1 MYRPVG
7 WRCGFFK
14 NAWFERFTR
23 KQRIADAALID
34 AVRRAERGQI
44 DADLGGGVI
53 KQRVAR
59 AGQGKS
65 GGYRTIILFRLEQ
78 RAFFVFGFAKSE
90 QANIEDGEEAL
101 FKKMAKELLALS
113 DAQMA
118 VLIGKGRFSE
128 VEDGEEV

>member
-1 MYRPVG
+1 M
-7 WRCGFFK
+7 
-14 NAWFERFTR
+14 
-23 KQRIADAALID
+23 ID

-44 DADLGGGVI
+44 VADLGGGVI

>member
-1 MYRPVG
+1 MTVQI
-7 WRCGFFK
+7 FK
-14 NAWFERFTR
+14 NAWFERFAR
-23 KQRIADAALID
+23 KQRITDAALIE

-65 GGYRTIILFRLEQ
+65 GGFRTIILYRQER
-78 RAFFVFGFAKSE
+78 RAFFVFGFAKNE
-90 QANIEDGEEAL
+90 QANIEYDEEVQ

-113 DAQMA
+113 EEQMA
-118 VLIGKGRFSE
+118 LLIERGRFSE
-128 VEDGEEV
+128 IDDGEEV

>member
-1 MYRPVG
+1 MRI
-7 WRCGFFK
+7 FM
-14 NAWFERFTR
+14 NAWFEWFAR
-23 KQRIADAALID
+23 KQRITDAALID

-65 GGYRTIILFRLEQ
+65 GGYRTIILYRQEQ

-90 QANIEDGEEAL
+90 QANIDDDEEAQ
-101 FKKMAKELLALS
+101 FKKMAKELLSLS
-113 DAQMA
+113 GAQMA
-118 VLIGKGRFSE
+118 VLVEKGRSSE
-128 VEDGEEV
+128 VEDGEEIQE

>member
-1 MYRPVG
+1 MRI
-7 WRCGFFK
+7 FK
-14 NAWFERFTR
+14 NAWFERFAR
-23 KQRIADAALID
+23 KQRITDAALID

-65 GGYRTIILFRLEQ
+65 GGYRTIILYRQEQ

-90 QANIEDGEEAL
+90 QANIDDDEEAQ
-101 FKKMAKELLALS
+101 FKKMAKELLSLS
-113 DAQMA
+113 GAQMA
-118 VLIGKGRFSE
+118 VLVEKGRFSE
-128 VEDGEEV
+128 VEDGEEIQE

>member
-1 MYRPVG
+1 MQI
-7 WRCGFFK
+7 FK
-14 NAWFERFTR
+14 NAWFERFAR
-23 KQRIADAALID
+23 KQRITDVALIE

-65 GGYRTIILFRLEQ
+65 GGFRTIILYRQER
-78 RAFFVFGFAKSE
+78 RAFFVFGFAKNE
-90 QANIEDGEEAL
+90 QANIEDVEEVQ

-113 DAQMA
+113 NEQMA
-118 VLIGKGRFSE
+118 LLIERGRFSE
-128 VEDGEEV
+128 VDDGEEI

>member
-1 MYRPVG
+1 M
-7 WRCGFFK
+7 
-14 NAWFERFTR
+14 NAWFERFAR
-23 KQRIADAALID
+23 KQRITDAALID

-65 GGYRTIILFRLEQ
+65 GGYRTIILYRQEQ

-90 QANIEDGEEAL
+90 QANIDDDEEAQ
-101 FKKMAKELLALS
+101 FKKMAKELLSLS
-113 DAQMA
+113 GAQMA
-118 VLIGKGRFSE
+118 VLVENGRFSE
-128 VEDGEEV
+128 VEDGEEIQE

>member
-1 MYRPVG
+1 MI
-7 WRCGFFK
+7 
-14 NAWFERFTR
+14 E
-23 KQRIADAALID
+23 

-65 GGYRTIILFRLEQ
+65 GGFRTIILYWQER
-78 RAFFVFGFAKSE
+78 RAFFVFGFAKNE
-90 QANIEDGEEAL
+90 QANIDDDEEVQ

-113 DAQMA
+113 EEQMA
-118 VLIGKGRFSE
+118 LLIERGRFSE
-128 VEDGEEV
+128 VDDGEEI

>member
-1 MYRPVG
+1 MRI
-7 WRCGFFK
+7 FK

-23 KQRIADAALID
+23 KQRIADAALVD

-44 DADLGGGVI
+44 DADFGGGVI

>member
-1 MYRPVG
+1 MRI
-7 WRCGFFK
+7 FK
-14 NAWFERFTR
+14 NAWFERFAR
-23 KQRIADAALID
+23 KQRIADAVLID

-44 DADLGGGVI
+44 DADLGAGVI

-65 GGYRTIILFRLEQ
+65 GGYRTIVLYRQEQ

-90 QANIEDGEEAL
+90 QANIEDDEEAL

-113 DAQMA
+113 DTQMA
-118 VLIGKGRFSE
+118 MLIENGRFSE

>member
-1 MYRPVG
+1 MTVQI
-7 WRCGFFK
+7 FK
-14 NAWFERFTR
+14 NAWFERFAR
-23 KQRIADAALID
+23 KQRITDVALIE

-65 GGYRTIILFRLEQ
+65 GGFRTIILYRQER
-78 RAFFVFGFAKSE
+78 RAFFVFGFAKNE
-90 QANIEDGEEAL
+90 QANIEEVQ

-113 DAQMA
+113 NEQMA
-118 VLIGKGRFSE
+118 LLIERGRFSE
-128 VEDGEEV
+128 VDDGEEI

>member
-1 MYRPVG
+1 MRIF
-7 WRCGFFK
+7 R
-14 NAWFERFTR
+14 NAWFERFAR
-23 KQRIADAALID
+23 KQRITDAALID

-65 GGYRTIILFRLEQ
+65 GGYRTIVLYRQEQ

-90 QANIEDGEEAL
+90 QANIDDDEEAQ

-113 DAQMA
+113 DEQMA
-118 VLIGKGRFSE
+118 VLVERGRLSE